1 MIFYLYL
8 FYLNSYNYDIIKW
21 WKIIKWFENLM
32 IFVRDVLLEA
42 IVIEKYYDIY
52 DILLIKE
59 ENKKKK

>member
-1 MIFYLYL
+1 
-8 FYLNSYNYDIIKW
+8 
-21 WKIIKWFENLM
+21 M
-32 IFVRDVLLEA
+32 IFVRDILLKA

>member
-1 MIFYLYL
+1 
-8 FYLNSYNYDIIKW
+8 
-21 WKIIKWFENLM
+21 M